1 MTNHPNRNHGQTTIR
16 LNSQEFR
23 LTETGIVEVFQSTP
37 TRYQPDYEARN
48 FTAEL
53 DKTESWAWH
62 ATRYEIGAQAVLVSH
77 TDVSP
82 NALRAG
88 THAEYSLSFD
98 LDGVPGNSDSNIK
111 RTTGWRGTSNDMA
124 VDAHGIVTIRKIRA
138 LKNGQIAV
146 TVK

>member
-1 MTNHPNRNHGQTTIR
+1 MQTTIR
-16 LNSQEFR
+16 LNSQQYR
-23 LTETGIVEVFQSTP
+23 LTDTGTVEVFLSTP
-37 TRYQPDYEARN
+37 TGYQPDYEARN

-98 LDGVPGNSDSNIK
+98 LDGVPGNSDRSIK
-111 RTTGWRGTSNDMA
+111 RTTGWRGTTNDTS
-124 VDAHGIVTIRKIRA
+124 VDARGVVTIRKIRR
-138 LKNGQIAV
+138 LKNGNIAV
-146 TVK
+146 TVS